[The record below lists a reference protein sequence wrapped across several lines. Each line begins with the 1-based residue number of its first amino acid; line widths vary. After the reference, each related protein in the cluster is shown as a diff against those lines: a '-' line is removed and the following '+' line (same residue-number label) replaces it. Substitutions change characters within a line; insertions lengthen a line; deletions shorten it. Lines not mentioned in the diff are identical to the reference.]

1 MDLNMILRLVFWNK
15 ETKIPFSYS
24 TSSSLTKLKI
34 EFIVPYFNFVEEKLI
49 PLLVGRKIEK

>member
-1 MDLNMILRLVFWNK
+1 MDLNMILRLAFWNK